1 MGNQQKIKT
10 NNNNNQINN
19 NNQNKQYC
27 YLLCPKCWNKVPYIN
42 TFIDGN
48 NIKIK
53 ILCVCLEINN
63 YLILEL
69 SEYINLINNR
79 KILNKCFFHKEIT
92 AIKFCMNCEKWLCE
106 KCSSKHREDICKS
119 ENNDI
124 NTNSK
129 CNSNKEAII
138 CLEHNKN
145 KKVYFCKKCRNIL
158 CKECFGKH
166 NIRNKKVH
174 KGINIEYYI
183 TNEKIKIKK
192 NKLDEYKGKITDV
205 YNKIKNE
212 LLKEIDSLINEDNKN
227 NADNSLSREDL
238 IKNKKII
245 EDKYLLHK
253 NINQQLY
260 NLIKIILNN
269 YEYFD
274 DKIIYN
280 RKYICD
286 VIMNTSI
293 NLIFPKINKEL
304 PINDQIKL
312 IINYLNINYI
322 NNIINCKLNL
332 LSNFTKSI
340 SSIEM
345 MLSLPENKLVLI
357 NKDCIIQIWDTQT
370 KKIIYTLQEHTN
382 NITSII
388 LLKNKKYFATASD
401 DSTIKMW
408 DYSIGK
414 CIKTIVTEGKP
425 FLIYEPYDKENQIG
439 CIPYRNSLV
448 VYEYSESNQNQII
461 NISLE
466 KSISWIEGLYK
477 IPNDRRIILS
487 TSGFFQIFS
496 PEIDE
501 IKKIYISN
509 DTPQIFLQL
518 KNKDF
523 IVGLLSKEIYIY
535 NNDFRYKTRL
545 IGHKKSITSIVELEF
560 FDNKILTGALDS
572 NIILWSSKDYEMNF
586 SFINNNYRI
595 NGIIIIDK
603 NRILT
608 SSHYKESSIDE
619 WELEINNDN

>member
-1 MGNQQKIKT
+1 MGNQQKLKT

-27 YLLCPKCWNKVPYIN
+27 YLLCPKCWNTVPYIN

-53 ILCVCLEINN
+53 ILCTCLEINN

-79 KILNKCFFHKEIT
+79 KILNKCFFHKEIN

-212 LLKEIDSLINEDNKN
+212 LFKEIDSIMN
-227 NADNSLSREDL
+227 DNSLSREDL

-260 NLIKIILNN
+260 HLIKIILNN

-293 NLIFPKINKEL
+293 NLIFPKMNKEL

-345 MLSLPENKLVLI
+345 MLSLPDNKFVLI

-401 DSTIKMW
+401 DSTIKIW

-414 CIKTIVTEGKP
+414 CIKTIITEGKP
-425 FLIYEPYDKENQIG
+425 FLIYEPYDKKNQIG

-448 VYEYSESNQNQII
+448 IYEYNESNQNQVI

-523 IVGLLSKEIYIY
+523 IVGFLSKEIFIY
-535 NNDFRYKTRL
+535 NNDFMYKTRL

-560 FDNKILTGALDS
+560 LDNKILTGALDS
-572 NIILWSSKDYEMNF
+572 NIILWSSKDYEMIF